1 MDRMLAWLAAAGPD
15 PLDVALTEI
24 DAAIALVVL
33 GVAVT
38 VRICSLRA
46 AEDAAPTAAARAQ
59 AAGVAFRIG
68 PVPDGPPT
76 LIVGPRLRPTVVE
89 PGR

>member
-1 MDRMLAWLAAAGPD
+1 MDRMLAWLAATGSD
-15 PLDVALTEI
+15 PLEIALTEI

-59 AAGVAFRIG
+59 AAGVAFRI
-68 PVPDGPPT
+68 VPTPAAPPT
-76 LIVGPRLRPTVVE
+76 LIVGPRLRPAIVE

>member
-1 MDRMLAWLAAAGPD
+1 
-15 PLDVALTEI
+15 LTEI
-24 DAAIALVVL
+24 DAAIALVAL
-33 GVAVT
+33 GAAVR

-59 AAGVAFRIG
+59 AAGVGFRIS
-68 PVPDGPPT
+68 PTPAGPPT
-76 LIVGPRLRPTVVE
+76 LMVGPRLRPTVVE